1 MVTIVRGIALS
12 LKKESSKLINSLNE
26 GNFYAD
32 CPCCRESFALNDTG
46 LFYLDDFS
54 SQAQEVYNQ
63 KICELKDRRT
73 QLKEKKQKIS
83 TTSKVAAKAIN
94 IGKILERLA
103 PCMKT
108 FPFERNDCRSL
119 FDPIDY
125 IIFEGLEKDGIVNK
139 IIFTDI
145 KTGKARLT
153 GKQKEIQ
160 NLVENKQVLWEK
172 YKRK

>member
-1 MVTIVRGIALS
+1 MVTVVGGINLS

-26 GNFYAD
+26 GSFYAE
-32 CPCCRESFALNDTG
+32 CPCCRESFALKDTG

-54 SQAQEVYNQ
+54 SQAQELYTQ
-63 KICELKDRRT
+63 RICELKDRRK

-83 TTSKVAAKAIN
+83 KTSKVAAKAIN

-119 FDPIDY
+119 FDPIEY
-125 IIFEGLEKDGIVNK
+125 IIFEGLEKDGIVKK
-139 IIFTDI
+139 IIFSDI

-153 GKQKEIQ
+153 GKQKEIK
-160 NLVENKQVLWEK
+160 NLVEDKQVLWET
-172 YKRK
+172 YKR

>member
-1 MVTIVRGIALS
+1 MAECGITLS
-12 LKKESSKLINSLNE
+12 VKKEGIKLINSLTE
-26 GNFYAD
+26 GSFYAE
-32 CPCCRESFALNDTG
+32 CPCCRESFALKDTG

-54 SQAQEVYNQ
+54 SQAQELYSQ

-73 QLKEKKQKIS
+73 QLKDKKRKIS
-83 TTSKVAAKAIN
+83 KTSKVAANAVN

-103 PCMKT
+103 PCMAT

-125 IIFEGLEKDGIVNK
+125 IIFEGLEKEGIVKK
-139 IIFTDI
+139 ILFTDI

-160 NLVENKQVLWEK
+160 KFTRRL
-172 YKRK
+172 RIRA